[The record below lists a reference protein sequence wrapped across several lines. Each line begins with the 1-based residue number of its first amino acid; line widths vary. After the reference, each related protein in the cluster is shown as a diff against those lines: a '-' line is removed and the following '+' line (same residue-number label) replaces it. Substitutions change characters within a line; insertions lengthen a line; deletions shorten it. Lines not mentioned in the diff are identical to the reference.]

1 MEIET
6 PDDAL
11 AVLQDAWPAIVDEC
25 RAVLGGELHYQA
37 VIYHVL
43 RIAGIPRDQ
52 IGMNVKQWIENPVS
66 DLFKSLAL
74 KKHENFQRGFEP
86 IPDIVIFDKRIKA
99 DWRRRNREATLRH
112 MLLAIEVKA
121 SERAGKR
128 LTPGEIIND
137 IRKLAAHVTE
147 AKNRGGSSYA
157 AMIIIDTAPL
167 AAERM
172 TEPSLKSCNVL
183 AVALKIPLF
192 YAASHYDFVSPDFE
206 TTKTT
211 KGCSS

>member
-43 RIAGIPRDQ
+43 RMAGVPRDQ

-86 IPDIVIFDKRIKA
+86 TPDVVIFDRNIKA
-99 DWRRRNREATLRH
+99 DWRRRNHNATLKH
-112 MLLAIEVKA
+112 MLLAIEIKA
-121 SERAGKR
+121 SERANGR
-128 LTPGEIIND
+128 LSAKEIVGD
-137 IRKLAAHVTE
+137 IQKLSANKSESAAKG
-147 AKNRGGSSYA
+147 AKCEG
-157 AMIIIDTAPL
+157 AMIVLDTAPRL
-167 AAERM
+167 KERM
-172 TEPSLKSCNVL
+172 TAT
-183 AVALKIPLF
+183 AVNLCKDSACFHRVNLF
-192 YAASHYDFVSPDFE
+192 YANIEDEYSKLFI
-206 TTKTT
+206 
-211 KGCSS
+211 